1 MRSGNEVDVLAT
13 NVGNA
18 GQGSAN
24 KAAYS
29 FGGNA
34 VDGYEYV
41 STYENKTGISPSRNL
56 E

>member
-1 MRSGNEVDVLAT
+1 MDVLAT